1 MPDLEKLLER
11 LIQHDVEFVLIGRY
25 AMMMRG
31 FSAVLL
37 ACFLIGAS
45 DLHAD
50 GNLDARLLAFEKAM
64 AAALRSESRSD
75 ELGLAAVVKL
85 EAQIKVAEFPKLEA
99 FASERDGMLAFAVM
113 PIFVRHDRL
122 DPVARLATRALTK
135 GESREY
141 RMWKW
146 WETMFGERPDFER
159 LSKRLG
165 LAFASAYEKG
175 DEATRTVI
183 ADIFGK
189 QPMTAVEFR
198 RFIETSGKGQK

>member
-1 MPDLEKLLER
+1 MIR
-11 LIQHDVEFVLIGRY
+11 R
-25 AMMMRG
+25 
-31 FSAVLL
+31 FSVVCL
-37 ACFLIGAS
+37 ACSVIGTS
-45 DLHAD
+45 ELRAD

-113 PIFVRHDRL
+113 PIFVRHDQL
-122 DPVARLATRALTK
+122 DSVARLATRALTK
-135 GESREY
+135 RENREY
-141 RMWKW
+141 GMWKW
-146 WETMFGERPDFER
+146 WETMFGERADFER

-165 LAFASAYEKG
+165 LAFASVYEKG
-175 DEATRTVI
+175 DETTRTVI

-189 QPMTAVEFR
+189 QPMSAVEFR
-198 RFIETSGKGQK
+198 RFIETGGKDQK